1 LTYTL
6 INVHGKHRLVPPG
19 QAWKWMVEIEED
31 TDLQA
36 VFIQIKRKI
45 RDNRLRLANLYE
57 HDPTVAAGRVRPQD
71 FAYKGPIVY
80 DDQIRVHRII
90 HEHLDNPIP
99 HDSRKSPMDVLGQI
113 RL

>member
-1 LTYTL
+1 
-6 INVHGKHRLVPPG
+6 
-19 QAWKWMVEIEED
+19 
-31 TDLQA
+31 

-90 HEHLDNPIP
+90 HEHLDATND
-99 HDSRKSPMDVLGQI
+99 HDGQMMGSPLRAHRPSSSQPL
-113 RL
+113 RHP